1 MEKIAYEKMGQ
12 RINDWYKIIKQND
25 IPKATE
31 MREEIKR
38 NLPRMEENQDVLIY
52 FNLIDSRYKLLIE
65 KYHES
70 GELLAEINL
79 ESLEAKTDHMIQYYF
94 YFFSG
99 MYEYYKKNFTKAIN
113 FYRIAENRLIK
124 IDDEIEKA
132 EFHYQM
138 AIAYYEI
145 RQNFFSL
152 NHAEKA
158 LESYQAHE
166 SYTNRVLKCKMI
178 IAANQ
183 VDLERFEEAEKLYK
197 VVLSAASSSGD
208 LLTES
213 FACFNLGVCYERRN
227 LLSEAK
233 RYFEQAAD
241 IHERE
246 NSVFGIRSM
255 YMLSRVNY
263 KLNLAEEARKWY
275 SKSLE
280 RAIEEDDNVY
290 KAKLKIIH
298 SLYDQHDLLSIETA
312 LEQLKN
318 KKLWSDVADLT
329 FNIAIYY
336 KKQGDSDIAAK
347 YFEEAC
353 YAKDQILKLTEE
365 L

>member
-1 MEKIAYEKMGQ
+1 MEKIAYEKIGQ
-12 RINDWYKIIKQND
+12 RINDWYKVIKQND

-31 MREEIKR
+31 MREEIQDK
-38 NLPRMEENQDVLIY
+38 LPHMEENQEVLIY

-65 KYHES
+65 KYNES
-70 GELLAEINL
+70 GDLLAEISP
-79 ESLEAKTDHMIQYYF
+79 ESVEAQTDHMIQYYF

-145 RQNFFSL
+145 RQHFFSL

-158 LESYQAHE
+158 LDSYKAHE

-183 VDLERFEEAEKLYK
+183 VELERYEDAEKIYK
-197 VVLSAASSSGD
+197 LVLNTASSKGD
-208 LLTES
+208 RLTES
-213 FACFNLGVCYERRN
+213 FACFNLGVCYERRD

-233 RYFEQAAD
+233 RYFEQAAS
-241 IHERE
+241 IHESE
-246 NSVFGIRSM
+246 KSVFGIRSM

-263 KLNLAEEARKWY
+263 KLNLSKEARKWY

-280 RAIEEDDNVY
+280 RAIEEDDRVY
-290 KAKLKIIH
+290 KAKLKLIY
-298 SLYDQHDLLSIETA
+298 SLYDQRDLLTIENA
-312 LEQLKN
+312 LEYLKN
-318 KKLWSDVADLT
+318 KKLWADVADLT
-329 FNIAIYY
+329 FNIAIFY

-353 YAKDQILKLTEE
+353 RAKDQILKLTGE

>member
-25 IPKATE
+25 IPKAIE
-31 MREEIKR
+31 MRDKIKE
-38 NLPRMEENQDVLIY
+38 NLPHMEENQDVLIY
-52 FNLIDSRYKLLIE
+52 FNLIDSRYKLMIE
-65 KYHES
+65 KYNES
-70 GELLAEINL
+70 GKLLADIKPET
-79 ESLEAKTDHMIQYYF
+79 LEAKTDNMIQYYF

-124 IDDEIEKA
+124 IEDEIEKA
-132 EFHYQM
+132 EFHYQI

-145 RQNFFSL
+145 RQYFFSL

-158 LESYQAHE
+158 LDSYKAYESYA
-166 SYTNRVLKCKMI
+166 NRVLKCKMI

-183 VDLERFEEAEKLYK
+183 VELERYEEAEKLYK
-197 VVLSAASSSGD
+197 YVLNAASSNGD

-213 FACFNLGVCYERRN
+213 FASFNLGVCYERRE

-233 RYFEQAAD
+233 RFFERAAS
-241 IHERE
+241 IHESE

-263 KLNLAEEARKWY
+263 KLNLPEEARKWY

-280 RAIEEDDNVY
+280 RAVEEDDSVY
-290 KAKLKIIH
+290 KAKLKLIY
-298 SLYDQHDLLSIETA
+298 SLYDQRDLLTIENA
-312 LEQLKN
+312 LEYLKN
-318 KKLWSDVADLT
+318 KKLWADVADLT
-329 FNIAIYY
+329 FNIAIFY

-353 YAKDQILKLTEE
+353 RAKDQILKLTGE